1 MQSFVAFMSPILST
15 LIITFGTLT
24 INRWFKVFADRQDR
38 RDAETDAKRK
48 AEAEWRESIERK
60 LDDIEN
66 KVNHNSRVQSAQLRS
81 DIVHKCHRYL
91 DDLGKAG
98 TEEKEALHDEHEQYA
113 QFCDDLDMPN
123 NFIDNLVERVMALP
137 ER

>member
-1 MQSFVAFMSPILST
+1 MQSLVAFLSPILST
-15 LIITFGTLT
+15 LIVTFGTLA
-24 INRWFKVFADRQDR
+24 INRWFKAFADRQDR

-60 LDDIEN
+60 LDDIEE
-66 KVNHNSRVQSAQLRS
+66 KVNHNSRVQAAQLRS
-81 DIVHKCHRYL
+81 DIIHKCHRYL

-98 TEEKEALHDEHEQYA
+98 TEEKEALHDEHEQYT
-113 QFCDDLDMPN
+113 QFCYDLETPN